1 MGGLESKVLS
11 KEILYKLYE
20 TGKTIAT
27 AESCTS
33 GRIGEVITSV
43 PGASAYYKGGTICY
57 SNEAKT
63 KVLGID
69 AQLIE
74 EKNAV
79 SEEVAKEMV
88 KGILGLMGTDFAIAT
103 TGFAGPG
110 ADPGIPVGTIWIA
123 CGSADDIRTLKLEG
137 DEGREENLRNA
148 TVKALHFF
156 VEFLKELYP
165 EPDDMNQVPAPEAR

>member
-1 MGGLESKVLS
+1 MGFESKVLS

-20 TGKTIAT
+20 TGKTVAT

-57 SNEAKT
+57 SNEAKS

-69 AQLIE
+69 PALIE

-79 SEEVAKEMV
+79 SEEVAIEMV
-88 KGILGLMGTDFAIAT
+88 KGVIGLLDTDFAIAT

-110 ADPGIPVGTIWIA
+110 AEAGIPVGTIWIA
-123 CGSADDIRTLKLEG
+123 CGTADDVRALKLEG

-148 TVKALHFF
+148 TTKALHFF
-156 VEFLKELYP
+156 LEYLNEFYP
-165 EPDDMNQVPAPEAR
+165 APDDMDQVPKPEAK